1 MWHNGGMVEEKIDK
15 KANKK
20 PVLRYSFPPYYV
32 GTIENDIPIVSLPGE
47 NYEIVER
54 SLATSAGEARGMLL
68 TLRRELRWSRPM
80 LSAYM
85 GVSRESLRRWET
97 GERNPNGAA
106 RRLIWLLNQLAFHPK
121 KLKSA
126 MDLLFWGRGKELRK
140 FSRLAKK

>member
-1 MWHNGGMVEEKIDK
+1 MVEEKIDK

-32 GTIENDIPIVSLPGE
+32 GTVENDLPIMSLPGE

-54 SLATSAGEARGMLL
+54 SVALSALEARGILL
-68 TLRRELRWSRPM
+68 TMRQKLRWPRAM
-80 LSAYM
+80 LAAYM
-85 GVSRESLRRWET
+85 GVSRETLRRWED

-106 RRLIWLLNQLAFHPK
+106 RRLIWLLNEFAFNPK

-126 MDLLFWGRGKELRK
+126 MDLMFWGRGEELRK
-140 FSRLAKK
+140 FFTQSNK